1 MAEDQSNE
9 IQPQGKQLVFLFMAA
24 TVVAVVIFLCG
35 VIVGQSIIAQR
46 GRLLDLAVEAGEDP
60 TLSSLPLLPN
70 AESAGLAG
78 ASSSAGE
85 NLSYPARLSTEV
97 PTQESV
103 RVPDSVEA
111 IQALPLAEASEAQ
124 PVEIPGAYTVQ
135 VGAVRDLIEAERM
148 AKRLTSKGYPAY
160 VTRSPDG
167 ALALYRVRVGTF
179 TDRREAEAIAARL
192 AKEEQFKPWITR

>member
-1 MAEDQSNE
+1 MADDQLNE

-60 TLSSLPLLPN
+60 TLNSLPLLPN
-70 AESAGLAG
+70 TAAMGLAG
-78 ASSSAGE
+78 ASPSTGE
-85 NLSYPARLSTEV
+85 DLSYPARLSTEV

-103 RVPDSVEA
+103 RVPDSAEVV
-111 IQALPLAEASEAQ
+111 QALPLTEASEPQ
-124 PVEIPGAYTVQ
+124 PVAVPGAYTVQ
-135 VGAVRDLIEAERM
+135 VGAVRDRIEAERM

-192 AKEEQFKPWITR
+192 SKEEQFKPWITR